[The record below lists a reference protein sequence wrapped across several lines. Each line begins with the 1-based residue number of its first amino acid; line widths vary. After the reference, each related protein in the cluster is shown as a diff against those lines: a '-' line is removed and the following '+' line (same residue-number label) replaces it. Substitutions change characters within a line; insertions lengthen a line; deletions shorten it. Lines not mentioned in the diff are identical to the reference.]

1 MTVAKKVAS
10 IDIGTNTIR
19 MAVWEKDSQ
28 GNFQEIHSNRAIVR
42 LGEGMSS
49 EKKLLA
55 HRMEKAIKTLSEFQE
70 ECKNIG
76 DVKICAVATSAV
88 READN
93 KNEFVENVKK
103 EVGLEINVIPWEEEA
118 RLTLGGIFWRLPQD
132 EVMTLSFDIGGG
144 STEFILS
151 NGSQLVRSYGTLL
164 GVVRLTEKYLTQHP
178 IDDQEYEKI
187 ESFLREEI
195 IKIWDS
201 FSNPKILKIIG
212 TAGTVTTL
220 AAIRDNVIPYDP
232 DKIHGVLLKIDE
244 IREIQDK
251 LKKMT
256 LEERLQ
262 LPALERG
269 REDLIVSGTAIVI
282 QVMEIFEIEELTVC
296 EYGLREGIILDSF

>member
-232 DKIHGVLLKIDE
+232 DKIHGVLLE
-244 IREIQDK
+244 IN
-251 LKKMT
+251 KKYC
-256 LEERLQ
+256 
-262 LPALERG
+262 
-269 REDLIVSGTAIVI
+269 S
-282 QVMEIFEIEELTVC
+282 
-296 EYGLREGIILDSF
+296 